1 MGQAPSD
8 SFHVRVRARVNV
20 RCRLF
25 LVHCVQHEMAETQG
39 AHCVKPQHQILLAR
53 PACPPRPPRPTR
65 PSKRPPSLSSPPSLY
80 SPPWKAVAW
89 PRAARAHPMREA
101 FSQWGFLAQPS
112 HNPKKPRVVL
122 LCAHTLTHTQ
132 QRQKNEHVSAWVGVR
147 TWRLRR
153 ARVSFFRAKPLRN
166 RSLRERFD
174 KDEKGGQPDEGHGSH
189 QSARLLRADR
199 LGKKLHRNRDT
210 YPLAD

>member
-1 MGQAPSD
+1 MGVP
-8 SFHVRVRARVNV
+8 
-20 RCRLF
+20 CPTL
-25 LVHCVQHEMAETQG
+25 TQ
-39 AHCVKPQHQILLAR
+39 PQEAKGGLI
-53 PACPPRPPRPTR
+53 
-65 PSKRPPSLSSPPSLY
+65 
-80 SPPWKAVAW
+80 
-89 PRAARAHPMREA
+89 MR
-101 FSQWGFLAQPS
+101 S
-112 HNPKKPRVVL
+112 H
-122 LCAHTLTHTQ
+122 AHTHTTTP
-132 QRQKNEHVSAWVGVR
+132 KNEHVSAWVGVR